1 MPLIVNV
8 TLYGKRGFADVIKS
22 RIWGRR
28 VYSGVSGGG
37 PKLSQGSSPEGDQ
50 GVKVTTVD
58 DVMTEARGW
67 NDMRKGREA
76 QHGGGF

>member
-1 MPLIVNV
+1 MGPESLFWSV
-8 TLYGKRGFADVIKS
+8 
-22 RIWGRR
+22 W
-28 VYSGVSGGG
+28 GG

-76 QHGGGF
+76 QH